1 MAQQAHPDPR
11 SSEAPRAWLLFHPD
25 DLPEGWKGRG
35 VPMVLVPM
43 LPDEVGFA
51 LEMEGALPGADPE
64 DEPLLRLAARGLPS
78 KTIARELHMS
88 LRSVQRRLG
97 RFTRRFNLGSRAEL
111 AAFLARRGF

>member
-1 MAQQAHPDPR
+1 
-11 SSEAPRAWLLFHPD
+11 
-25 DLPEGWKGRG
+25 
-35 VPMVLVPM
+35 MVLVPM

-51 LEMEGALPGADPE
+51 LEMDGAVPGIDPE

-78 KTIARELHMS
+78 KTIARELHIS

-97 RFTRRFNLGSRAEL
+97 RLTRRFNLGSRAEL